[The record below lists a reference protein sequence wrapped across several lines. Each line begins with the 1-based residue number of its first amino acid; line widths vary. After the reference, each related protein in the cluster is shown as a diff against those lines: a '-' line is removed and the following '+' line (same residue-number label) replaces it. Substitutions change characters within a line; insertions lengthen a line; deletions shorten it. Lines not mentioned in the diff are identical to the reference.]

1 MRSEGNAVQ
10 LRTGNATCKCGGH
23 QLRLKDQIWESEP
36 TTAEETKEHKQQEKL
51 RTFWKLR
58 QEGEKMTSTITF
70 LHCIMH
76 LTYFLLRFE
85 WEMSPFGQGEYP
97 EMGSMGVGIKG
108 YKPVLPAQLYFLI
121 HGEGT
126 RFALSSQSHR
136 RMNSSCPTDH
146 DGDKR

>member
-85 WEMSPFGQGEYP
+85 WEIPLLVRANTQKWALWGWELRVTSQFHQLNSLLPDPWRGNEVCLKFP
-97 EMGSMGVGIKG
+97 
-108 YKPVLPAQLYFLI
+108 KPQEDELQLP
-121 HGEGT
+121 H
-126 RFALSSQSHR
+126 
-136 RMNSSCPTDH
+136 
-146 DGDKR
+146 